1 MCALPRPRSARLAY
15 GTRLVAGRSMEAG
28 GGGAGRRGKTFSHGL
43 NGAFVGQKNVLLQ
56 GETMR
61 QDDARP
67 DWYAAVFI
75 ER

>member
-1 MCALPRPRSARLAY
+1 
-15 GTRLVAGRSMEAG
+15 MEAG